1 MLGRRHEV
9 EGDDSGDD
17 GEHLGDSYVL
27 GAVAVIGVFAI
38 TPAISDR
45 PDLRQQDCFWCLA
58 ARLLNNLYLCI
69 RQERLA

>member
-9 EGDDSGDD
+9 EGDGGDD
-17 GEHLGDSYVL
+17 GEHLGGSDVL

-45 PDLRQQDCFWCLA
+45 PDLRQQDCFWCPA
-58 ARLLNNLYLCI
+58 ALLLVPNNLI
-69 RQERLA
+69 TGQGRLA

>member
-1 MLGRRHEV
+1 MHGMLGRRHEV

-45 PDLRQQDCFWCLA
+45 IVFGVLQP
-58 ARLLNNLYLCI
+58 Y
-69 RQERLA
+69 

>member
-9 EGDDSGDD
+9 EGDGGDD
-17 GEHLGDSYVL
+17 GEHLGGSYVL

-45 PDLRQQDCFWCLA
+45 PDLRRQDCFWCLA